1 MLIPT
6 VIEKEQFG
14 ERAYD
19 IYSRLLRDRIVFLG
33 GPVDDAV
40 ANTII
45 AQLLFLEKEDSKKD
59 INLYV
64 NSPGGST
71 TAGLAIVDTMNHIQ
85 ADVATTC
92 VGLAAS
98 MGAVILATGAPG
110 KRTALP
116 NAEVMIHQPWV
127 SNIGGQATDIEITAR
142 HIIRTRATINR
153 ILAERTGQKIEK
165 IQLDVERDFFMDAEE
180 AKKYGLV
187 DSVLTKSKIKKL

>member
-19 IYSRLLRDRIVFLG
+19 IYSRLLKDRIIFLG
-33 GPVDDAV
+33 GAIDDGV

-45 AQLLFLEKEDSKKD
+45 AQLLFLEKEDPKKD

-71 TAGLAIVDTMNHIQ
+71 TAGLAIVDTMHHIN

-110 KRTALP
+110 KRSALP

-127 SNIGGQATDIEITAR
+127 SNVGGQATDIEITAR
-142 HIIRTRATINR
+142 HIIRTRETINK
-153 ILAERTGQKIEK
+153 ILAERTGQKFEK
-165 IQLDVERDFFMDAEE
+165 IQADVERDFFMSAEE
-180 AKKYGLV
+180 AKKYGLI
-187 DSVLTKSKIKKL
+187 DSVLTKSLSKK